1 MPRYFP
7 YRFRVLI
14 LLFTLIMITYLD
26 RITISLVGV
35 RIKSEFHLSNEQ
47 FGWILGA
54 FALAYALFEI
64 PSGVLGDRL
73 GQKTVLI
80 RIVLWWSFFTALSG
94 ATTGFISLIL
104 CRFLF
109 GVGEAGAFPNST
121 ASISRWFPAKETSR
135 AISSILIGLN
145 LGAAIA
151 PLLVVP
157 IAAAFGW
164 RAPFFVNG
172 LIGVVWVAI
181 CWRWFHNEPSAMKGI
196 LQKEVQ
202 LIEQHRRYTSHPG
215 GFPWR
220 KTIGSRNLL
229 AMLFAFFASQWALYF
244 FVAWMPVYL
253 QQGKHFSEFEMSRT
267 TSFLFIAGIAGSL
280 CSGFLGDWL
289 TRKKNLKFSRRL
301 IGIMALSLAGIAFFL
316 VARTENKHFVS
327 VGLILGDLFFSFFG
341 IVGFSTCVDIG
352 RHRAGTVAGIMNFAA
367 QIGAFF
373 LAIFFGKMVDLTD
386 DFNFPMNVIA
396 GILLLGGLLW
406 GTVDPNRQITPKAAI

>member
-1 MPRYFP
+1 MSNYFP

-26 RITISLVGV
+26 RTTISLVGV

-73 GQKTVLI
+73 GQKGVLI
-80 RIVLWWSFFTALSG
+80 RIVLWWSLFTALTG
-94 ATTGFISLIL
+94 AASGFISLIL

-121 ASISRWFPAKETSR
+121 ATISRWFPAKETSR
-135 AISSILIGLN
+135 AISSVLIGLN
-145 LGAAIA
+145 FGAAIA

-164 RAPFFVNG
+164 RTPFFVNA
-172 LIGVVWVAI
+172 LIGVVWVVI
-181 CWRWFHNEPSAMKGI
+181 FWRWFHNEPSTMKRI
-196 LQKEVQ
+196 SQKEVQ
-202 LIEQHRRYTSHPG
+202 LIEKTRRYTKHEE
-215 GFPWR
+215 GFPWI
-220 KTIGSRNLL
+220 KTIGSRNIL

-244 FVAWMPVYL
+244 FIAWMPVYL
-253 QQGKHFSEFEMSRT
+253 QQGKHFSEFEMGRT
-267 TSFLFIAGIAGSL
+267 TSFLFIVGIAGSI

-289 TRKKNLKFSRRL
+289 TKKKSLKFSRRL
-301 IGIMALSLAGIAFFL
+301 VGMTALSLTSFAFLL
-316 VARTENKHFVS
+316 VAKTENKHLIS
-327 VGLILGDLFFSFFG
+327 AGLILGDLFFSFFG
-341 IVGFSTCVDIG
+341 IAGFSTCIDIG

-367 QIGAFF
+367 QLGAFL
-373 LAIFFGKMVDLTD
+373 LAIFFGKMVDLTH
-386 DFNFPMNVIA
+386 DFNFPMYVIA
-396 GILLLGGLLW
+396 GILLLGGLIW
-406 GTVDPNRQITPKAAI
+406 GTVDPNRQIAGKAEV